1 MTDLSF
7 LIDTSAPLL
16 VLMFCFH
23 LSVSSQFCLTWVQKL
38 SVSLRLLLN
47 AYGIMIIIIYLT
59 PETAPG
65 KPASQ
70 SEHLWFTLIFTAFHL
85 WSLLGSIDGGE
96 NSLNVLLEAKPL
108 SAHLETNLWPWG
120 YRRSGSPA
128 ALVSHAG
135 RKSRTGTCVQ
145 PQQFSFIYIIASCSD
160 YQARALITCRL
171 TVSTSGVH
179 DNSSSGHFSV
189 PSSAS
194 RQLPRMH
201 LSSWRSDLATS
212 SCSRTDW
219 SHRWRR
225 WAI

>member
-59 PETAPG
+59 PETPPG

-85 WSLLGSIDGGE
+85 WPLLLMVVRTASMSCLRPNLFQHTWKQTCDPEVTGGQAVLLLLSATLGE
-96 NSLNVLLEAKPL
+96 KAEQEHVSSLN
-108 SAHLETNLWPWG
+108 
-120 YRRSGSPA
+120 
-128 ALVSHAG
+128 
-135 RKSRTGTCVQ
+135 
-145 PQQFSFIYIIASCSD
+145 
-160 YQARALITCRL
+160 
-171 TVSTSGVH
+171 
-179 DNSSSGHFSV
+179 
-189 PSSAS
+189 SSAS
-194 RQLPRMH
+194 YI
-201 LSSWRSDLATS
+201 S
-212 SCSRTDW
+212 
-219 SHRWRR
+219 
-225 WAI
+225 

>member
-1 MTDLSF
+1 MSPE
-7 LIDTSAPLL
+7 A
-16 VLMFCFH
+16 FCK
-23 LSVSSQFCLTWVQKL
+23 S
-38 SVSLRLLLN
+38 
-47 AYGIMIIIIYLT
+47 
-59 PETAPG
+59 ETAAQCLWDHDYYHLFNPRSTPG
-65 KPASQ
+65 EARLPI
-70 SEHLWFTLIFTAFHL
+70 WTPFTLILLHSIFDPYLAQLMVVRTASMSCLRPNLFQHT
-85 WSLLGSIDGGE
+85 WKQTCDPEVTGGQAVLLLLSATLGE
-96 NSLNVLLEAKPL
+96 KAEQEHVSSLNS
-108 SAHLETNLWPWG
+108 SAS
-120 YRRSGSPA
+120 Y
-128 ALVSHAG
+128 
-135 RKSRTGTCVQ
+135 
-145 PQQFSFIYIIASCSD
+145 IYIIASCSD

-219 SHRWRR
+219 SHCWRR